1 MNRLYSF
8 DRPSNPLRSTPAPD
22 RVVVSY
28 PSGAE
33 IAGAALERLEELD
46 DMVFA
51 ALDGDADALDRA
63 HELWPN
69 VARELDPPLVAES
82 QAQYA
87 RHARSVWDASRSNPE
102 ASLTRAFA
110 ALEVLGLVA
119 EK

>member
-1 MNRLYSF
+1 M
-8 DRPSNPLRSTPAPD
+8 PLRSRD
-22 RVVVSY
+22 CR
-28 PSGAE
+28 GC
-33 IAGAALERLEELD
+33 LQRLEELD

-51 ALDGDADALDRA
+51 ALDGNADALDR
-63 HELWPN
+63 ELTNCGRTSP
-69 VARELDPPLVAES
+69 RELDPPLVAES

-119 EK
+119 EE